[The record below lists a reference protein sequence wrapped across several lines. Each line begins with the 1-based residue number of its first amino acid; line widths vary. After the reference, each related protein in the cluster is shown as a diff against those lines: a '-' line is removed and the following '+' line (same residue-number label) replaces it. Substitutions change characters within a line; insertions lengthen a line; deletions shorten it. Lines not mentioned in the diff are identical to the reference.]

1 MSQSG
6 AEWGGGYVTD
16 VAYLPGYYHHQS
28 PLHLHLA
35 CLLGGVTGLAITS
48 ESPVSYLELGCGC
61 GFGAL
66 ALAASNPSWHVTG
79 IDFSPAHIAAAREL
93 ADEAGIVNARFIEG
107 DLADLAESDRAQA
120 LPEADVMTL
129 HGLWSWVG

>member
-16 VAYLPGYYHHQS
+16 VAYLPGYYHHQW

-35 CLLGGVTGLAITS
+35 CLLGGVTGLAITP

-66 ALAASNPSWHVTG
+66 ALAASNPALQGNG
-79 IDFSPAHIAAAREL
+79 IDFNPAPIAAPPGPAPQAR
-93 ADEAGIVNARFIEG
+93 R
-107 DLADLAESDRAQA
+107 
-120 LPEADVMTL
+120 PK
-129 HGLWSWVG
+129 